1 MQISE
6 TRHALL
12 ARLAWELRVVR
23 VGSVLVASGHGET
36 VLWVLGRGGRKEAV
50 LAVHHPDRWRLLWR
64 GTELDGRRPADA
76 ARHIAAAVAA

>member
-12 ARLAWELRVVR
+12 ARLAWELRAVR
-23 VGSVLVASGHGET
+23 VGSVLVVSGHGET

-50 LAVHHPDRWRLLWR
+50 LAVHRPDRWRLLWR
-64 GTELDGRRPADA
+64 GAELDGRRPADA